1 MDTTKTF
8 MHKDYELLCGAKAV
22 DDGRFAPT
30 LVLSKQA
37 WPTRPRTIAVQR
49 GDYSSAERAIDA
61 AHAQG
66 IEWVMNYG

>member
-1 MDTTKTF
+1 MDITKTF
-8 MHKDYELLCGAKAV
+8 MHKDYELLCGAKVV

-49 GDYSSAERAIDA
+49 GDYATPETAIDA

-66 IEWVMNYG
+66 IEWVLNYG